1 MKSKISIRLNEHVN
15 TVEAALHGYLDV
27 KEATPSPLYDAM
39 KYSLYAGGKRIRPA
53 LTMEFC
59 RLFGGRDSAA
69 IPFACAVECIHT
81 YSLIHDDLPC
91 MDNDDLR
98 RGKPTNHRVYGE
110 ATALLAGDGLL
121 TFAFELLSKKSCATP
136 EGTLAAVGI
145 LAECAGMLGMVGGQ
159 QLDLNGE
166 HTSPAS
172 LDAVLLTHRWKTA
185 ALLRAACLLGCC
197 AADVQYHSEKM
208 KAAAAYAEHL
218 GMAFQIMDDVL
229 DGVMPKGSEGSL
241 FPPEHDNMS
250 VLKFMT
256 AEEAK
261 ALAQAETEAACQAIA
276 AYPENEFLIGLA
288 LKLAKRTH

>member
-1 MKSKISIRLNEHVN
+1 MKSKISIRLSDHVN

-27 KEATPSPLYDAM
+27 KENTPSPLYDAM

-53 LTMEFC
+53 LVMEFC
-59 RLFGGRDSAA
+59 RLFGGRDGAA
-69 IPFACAVECIHT
+69 IPFACAVECVHT

-91 MDNDDLR
+91 MDNDDVR

-121 TFAFELLSKKSCATP
+121 TFAFDLIARKTCASKD
-136 EGTLAAVGI
+136 GTIAAVGI
-145 LAECAGMLGMVGGQ
+145 LADCAGMVGMVGGQ

-166 HTSPAS
+166 RTPPAS
-172 LDAVLLTHRWKTA
+172 LEEVLQTHRWKTA
-185 ALLRAACLLGCC
+185 ALLRAACQLGCC
-197 AADVQYHSEKM
+197 AADVQNHTAKM
-208 KAAAAYAEHL
+208 EAAAAYAEHL

-229 DGVMPKGSEGSL
+229 DGVAPKGSEGSL

-261 ALAQAETEAACQAIA
+261 ALAQAETDAACKAIE
-276 AYPENEFLIGLA
+276 AYPNNEFLIGLA
-288 LKLAKRTH
+288 CKLAKRTH